1 MSDNA
6 PLRELTELRFE
17 KQQLGYQL
25 GEIRTKLRHNN
36 NHRGLIAVR
45 VSKLKR
51 LQAVDER
58 LDQLKSE
65 ISNEPF
71 SQVTLVSLLEKLAS
85 VEAAIVD
92 QGYEGGLEKLRA
104 FINFIVDDNARLEA
118 LSKSRDAGKETQ
130 NGR

>member
-6 PLRELTELRFE
+6 QLRELTELRFE

-25 GEIRTKLRHNN
+25 GETRTKLRNNN

-51 LQAVDER
+51 LQAIDER

-65 ISNEPF
+65 ISNAPF
-71 SQVTLVSLLEKLAS
+71 SRVNLVSLLEKLAS

-92 QGYEGGLEKLRA
+92 QGYEGGLEALRS
-104 FINFIVDDNARLEA
+104 FIDFVVDDKTRLEA
-118 LSKSRDAGKETQ
+118 LSSPIDKPHKEQ
-130 NGR
+130 S

>member
-25 GEIRTKLRHNN
+25 GEIRTKLRNNN

-71 SQVTLVSLLEKLAS
+71 SQVTLVTLLEKLAS

-92 QGYEGGLEKLRA
+92 QGYEGGLQKLRS
-104 FINFIVDDNARLEA
+104 FISFIVDDKARLEA
-118 LSKSRDAGKETQ
+118 LSEPRDAGKETP